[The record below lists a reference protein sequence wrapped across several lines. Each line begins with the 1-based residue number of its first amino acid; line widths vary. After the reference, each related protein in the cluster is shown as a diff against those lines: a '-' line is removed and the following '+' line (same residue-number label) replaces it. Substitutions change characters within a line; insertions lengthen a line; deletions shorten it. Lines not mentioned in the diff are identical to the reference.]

1 MSTQLV
7 ALLLL
12 PLVLGGLVIVL
23 LLAVRGSRS
32 AAARRTGDPG
42 PIVHPQVPPSAIP
55 RPSPSNELL
64 PEDLRFHIHR
74 ELGNGRKIH
83 AIKLVRQ
90 HTRLGLKEAKEIVD
104 ALEAGWTP
112 SPERQV
118 PHSAGR
124 DDRSLSE
131 RVRAFEAA
139 GDHLAAIALVC
150 SETGMSTAEA
160 ERFVAALR

>member
-7 ALLLL
+7 AFLLL

-23 LLAVRGSRS
+23 LVARGGRS
-32 AAARRTGDPG
+32 AGHKRTDDPG
-42 PIVHPQVPPSAIP
+42 PIVLPQAPPSAIP
-55 RPSPSNELL
+55 RPAPSNELL
-64 PEDLRFHIHR
+64 PEDLRFHVHR

-90 HTRLGLKEAKEIVD
+90 HTRLGLKEAKDIVD

-118 PHSAGR
+118 PPATGR
-124 DDRSLSE
+124 DELSLSE
-131 RVRAFEAA
+131 RVRAFETA